1 MSEAVISV
9 RDLRKRFLVNRSGAN
24 SLKTRLMWFKHR
36 QIETLEVLNGLS
48 FDIFKGECVS
58 VIGKNGAGK
67 STLLALL
74 AKVYKPT
81 SGTISI
87 RGRIAPLLELGA
99 GFHPDLSGRE
109 NVFFNG
115 IILGLTRKQ
124 IAERLDAIIDFSEVR
139 QHIDAP
145 VRTYSSGMLA
155 RLGFAVAVHV
165 DADILLVDEVLSVGD
180 LEFEEKCFGKI
191 NEFRHHGGTI
201 FFVSH
206 DLEAVRRVSDR
217 CMWLRKGTIA
227 LSGNAAEVTEAYE
240 KAAQAHQLGS

>member
-1 MSEAVISV
+1 MSEPMISV
-9 RDLRKRFLVNRSGAN
+9 RDLRKKFLVNRSGAN
-24 SLKTRLMWFKHR
+24 SLKTRLMWFKNSH
-36 QIETLEVLNGLS
+36 IESLDVLNGVS
-48 FDIFKGECVS
+48 FDIHKGECVS

-81 SGTISI
+81 SGTIRI
-87 RGRIAPLLELGA
+87 QGRIAPLLELGA

-115 IILGLTRKQ
+115 IILGLTRKE
-124 IAERLDAIIDFSEVR
+124 IAARLDAIVDFSEVK

-180 LEFEEKCFGKI
+180 LEFEEKCFNRI
-191 NEFRHHGGTI
+191 NEFRDNGGTI

-206 DLEAVRRVSDR
+206 NLDAVRRVSDR
-217 CMWLRKGTIA
+217 CMWIRKGQIA
-227 LSGNAAEVTEAYE
+227 MEGRAAEVTEEYE
-240 KAAQAHQLGS
+240 KAAQAHRLGS

>member
-1 MSEAVISV
+1 MSDAMISV
-9 RDLRKRFLVNRSGAN
+9 RDLRKQFLVNHSGAN
-24 SLKTRLMWFKHR
+24 SLKTRLMWFKKH
-36 QIETLEVLNGLS
+36 QIEHLEVLKGVS
-48 FDIFKGECVS
+48 FDIAKGECVS

-74 AKVYKPT
+74 ARVYKPNG
-81 SGTISI
+81 GTIKI
-87 RGRIAPLLELGA
+87 GGRIAPLLELGA

-115 IILGLTRKQ
+115 IILGLTRKE
-124 IAERLDAIIDFSEVR
+124 IAKRLDAIIDFAEVR

-165 DADILLVDEVLSVGD
+165 DAEILLVDEVLSVGD
-180 LEFEEKCFGKI
+180 LEFEEKCFNKI
-191 NEFRHHGGTI
+191 DEFRKNGGTI

-206 DLEAVRRVSDR
+206 NLNAVRKVSDR
-217 CMWLRKGTIA
+217 CIWIKN
-227 LSGNAAEVTEAYE
+227 GNIVMEGKAGEVTEAYE
-240 KAAQAHQLGS
+240 KAALAHQLGS

>member
-1 MSEAVISV
+1 MSEAIISV
-9 RDLRKRFLVNRSGAN
+9 RDLRKRFFVNRSGAN
-24 SLKTRLMWFKHR
+24 SLKTRLMWFKKR
-36 QIETLEVLNGLS
+36 QIETIDVLNGVS
-48 FDIFKGECVS
+48 FDILKGECVS
-58 VIGKNGAGK
+58 VVGRNGAGK

-74 AKVYKPT
+74 ARVYKPT
-81 SGTISI
+81 SGSIAI

-124 IAERLDAIIDFSEVR
+124 IAERLDSIIDFSEIR
-139 QHIDAP
+139 EHIDAP
-145 VRTYSSGMLA
+145 VRTYSSGMMA

-180 LEFEEKCFGKI
+180 LEFEEKCFNKI
-191 NEFRHHGGTI
+191 QEFRESGGTI

-206 DLEAVRRVSDR
+206 DLNAVRRISDR
-217 CMWLRKGTIA
+217 CMWIRNGSIA
-227 LSGNAAEVTEAYE
+227 MSGSAAEVTEAYE
-240 KAAQAHQLGS
+240 RAALAHQLGL